1 MHNRE
6 EQGHLIAQINGSVK
20 RINEKEYVVNS
31 QSNGGIYH
39 VHMSGLGWV
48 CSCPDHKFRGVKCK
62 HVFAVEISFA
72 LHKEVEVAR
81 IEPLQINCC
90 IFCNS
95 SRPRL

>member
-39 VHMSGLGWV
+39 VHMSGLGSNFDNKQGDV
-48 CSCPDHKFRGVKCK
+48 RH
-62 HVFAVEISFA
+62 
-72 LHKEVEVAR
+72 
-81 IEPLQINCC
+81 
-90 IFCNS
+90 
-95 SRPRL
+95 